1 MKFKKALKWVGGIIL
16 SVILER
22 LFSLIPIKDLF
33 TSEKWNWLVQ
43 TRFNIIDLV
52 LFVVLLIVVFICI
65 TAFESNK
72 SDRKKTR
79 IKKQLQKMNS
89 FTDDNAG
96 IKVTWDISIG
106 TVYDNDPHP
115 KNIRLFCTKHEIP
128 LLMQHGRC
136 TDLSCPNSLTQYDE
150 HVIKNSI
157 ESMLLNEQEKLI
169 KK

>member
-1 MKFKKALKWVGGIIL
+1 MKFKKVLKWIGAIL
-16 SVILER
+16 LSAILER
-22 LFSLIPIKDLF
+22 IFSLIPVEDLF
-33 TSEKWNWLVQ
+33 TSEKWKWLVQ
-43 TRFNIIDLV
+43 DRFNIIDLI
-52 LFVVLLIVVFICI
+52 LFVVLLIIVFICI

-96 IKVTWDISIG
+96 IKVSWDIYMG
-106 TVYDNDPHP
+106 TISDNDPHP
-115 KNIRLFCTKHEIP
+115 TNIRLFCTKHTIP

-150 HVIKNSI
+150 HAIKNSI